1 MIQHYKILDKYHNFS
16 KETKILE
23 IGIWEAEST
32 KYIMQNYLTHADSIL
47 EAVDIRIQEVAFEA
61 VWELPEYER
70 TTLIETSSDNFFDV
84 LNDETYDVIIID
96 GDHLYPQVLRDG
108 LNASKVLED
117 NGILVFDD
125 VQLHKIPKYKDSG
138 VKRALQELE
147 QQWDLESLLD
157 SKNNTIWTNVNVYRN
172 TK

>member
-1 MIQHYKILDKYHNFS
+1 MIQHYQILDQYHDFS

-32 KYIMQNYLTHADSIL
+32 KYIMQNYLTHEDSIL
-47 EAVDIRIQEVAFEA
+47 EAVDIRIQDAAFEA

-70 TTLIETSSDNFFDV
+70 TTLIETPSDNFFDV
-84 LNDETYDVIIID
+84 LNEETYDVILID
-96 GDHLYPQVLRDG
+96 GDHMYSQVLRDG
-108 LNASKVLED
+108 LNASKILED
-117 NGILVFDD
+117 NGIIVFDD
-125 VQLHKIPKYKDSG
+125 VQLHVIPKYTDNG

-147 QQWDLESLLD
+147 LEWNLECLLD
-157 SKNNTIWTNVNVYRN
+157 CKDNTIWTNVNVYRN